1 MHVIDWNLY
10 KTKWKHLKGIKF
22 LPVGS
27 CPIVDLWIGVDH
39 SDLLYSLKDVRWHP
53 GEPIARL
60 TPLGWT
66 CIGVLDHEAA
76 RTENSFTFF
85 VNDSDKLNCLIP
97 RLWDIGI
104 QLVQP
109 KEKLHRDT
117 VAKTIA
123 FDDGPYSVG
132 LPWKTKRH
140 KLPDKFKM
148 VLRRLQ
154 NTEKRLQRSPELRV
168 AYSEEL
174 QSYKT
179 RQRLHLQGPYRRR
192 ETPTSLVP
200 SHFPILSPDKS
211 SMKT

>member
-60 TPLGWT
+60 MPLGWT

-154 NTEKRLQRSPELRV
+154 NTEKRLQRSPVVQGNCGSMSNKLQQNLFYRAIDKVDELNNI
-168 AYSEEL
+168 L
-174 QSYKT
+174 K
-179 RQRLHLQGPYRRR
+179 
-192 ETPTSLVP
+192 VP
-200 SHFPILSPDKS
+200 KNPIGG
-211 SMKT
+211 TC